1 MFTLDYWHRLSE
13 LNHLSEPHKSVRR
26 DCVVSCWASVLR
38 RTAEGRQSEK
48 SSSVAAAIDGR
59 RRVRRGREENVKLS
73 AAAVHIGERRCSF
86 DAIDYG
92 TENHQKC
99 QYPQEVMYELSR
111 AWGDWRL
118 PNLGERGV
126 D

>member
-48 SSSVAAAIDGR
+48 SSSAGAAIDGR
-59 RRVRRGREENVKLS
+59 KARKKGREENVKLP
-73 AAAVHIGERRCSF
+73 AAAVHVG
-86 DAIDYG
+86 
-92 TENHQKC
+92 
-99 QYPQEVMYELSR
+99 
-111 AWGDWRL
+111 
-118 PNLGERGV
+118 
-126 D
+126 